1 MNRTLPAL
9 YKPLAAL
16 ALIFALLYLEAC
28 KKEEEIIDELPPPG
42 DTIPDPPPPLDL
54 SACFPIQALSP
65 QVESLYE
72 WEYYPD
78 NPQLLKYYKEYDSE
92 TGVIDR
98 TYEFK
103 YTYNTLNNQYLL
115 DTMITYIGNFL
126 GPANFLEKTVY
137 EYEFTDSVHFTITG
151 ATLYRF
157 NEAEEGLM
165 LIKGNFYFDYDLNG
179 LPTEITY
186 TDFVDN
192 DMGTQFDNHRYAFE
206 YDSLERIR
214 VSHFFDYN
222 DQETTTEYF
231 TPSPYYKAPTFE
243 LTMHPL
249 MRWGYRFA
257 HQTQIIQ
264 FGSLQYTYNFV
275 YQANDRN
282 YVIERS
288 SINSFNGDT
297 LLLSLITYNCYD

>member
-1 MNRTLPAL
+1 MKKVLIRTYQIVYVLSIVFIIL
-9 YKPLAAL
+9 QLTS
-16 ALIFALLYLEAC
+16 C
-28 KKEEEIIDELPPPG
+28 DKEETQEDLTPP
-42 DTIPDPPPPLDL
+42 DADITDPPPPLNL
-54 SACFPIQALSP
+54 SACFPIHALSP

-78 NPQLLKYYKEYDSE
+78 NPQLLRYYKEYDSE
-92 TGVIDR
+92 TGVIYR
-98 TYEFK
+98 TYEYK
-103 YTYNTLNNQYLL
+103 YTYYPQLNDYLL

-126 GPANFLEKTVY
+126 GSANFIEKTAYQYAFIDSINHTCTGAKVY
-137 EYEFTDSVHFTITG
+137 RFDEYEP
-151 ATLYRF
+151 
-157 NEAEEGLM
+157 GLM
-165 LIKGNFYFDYDLNG
+165 LIKGNLHFEHGPTG

-192 DMGTQFDNHRYAFE
+192 QMGTYLDNYRYTFE
-206 YDSLERIR
+206 YDSDERIV

-222 DQETTTEYF
+222 DVETTTEYF

-249 MRWGYRFA
+249 LKWGYRFA

-264 FGSLQYTYNFV
+264 YGSTQYTYNYV
-275 YQANDRN
+275 YQANERN

-297 LLLSLITYNCYD
+297 LLLSIITYNCYE